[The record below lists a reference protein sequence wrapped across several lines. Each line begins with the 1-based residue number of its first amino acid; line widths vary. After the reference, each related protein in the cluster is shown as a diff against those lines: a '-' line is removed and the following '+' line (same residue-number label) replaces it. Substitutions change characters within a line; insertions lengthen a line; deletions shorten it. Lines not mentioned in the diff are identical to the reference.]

1 MGSLGANLNRG
12 EWRELEEQVRDWAKN
27 SGPVKVRIELK
38 FSPESI
44 VLSTGAT
51 IPDGFYKFL
60 EFNDGSKKCYYF
72 LNQNTDKNWDLHE
85 INCN

>member
-1 MGSLGANLNRG
+1 MNRG

-27 SGPVKVRIELK
+27 SGPVKVRIELE
-38 FSPESI
+38 FSPESVI
-44 VLSTGAT
+44 LSTGAT

-72 LNQNTDKNWDLHE
+72 LNQDTVKNWDLYE
-85 INCN
+85 ISCN